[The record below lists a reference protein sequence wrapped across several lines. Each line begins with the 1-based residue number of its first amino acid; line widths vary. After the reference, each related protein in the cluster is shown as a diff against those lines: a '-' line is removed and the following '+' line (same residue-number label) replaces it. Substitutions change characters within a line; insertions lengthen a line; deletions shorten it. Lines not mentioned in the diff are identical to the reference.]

1 METGNLAQHELYVT
15 GYRLTCNNKKA
26 AWRHSSAVAVDIITM
41 AVLVWI
47 FVMAVVGT
55 ILDSYNISIDNRLLQ
70 ITFIIFSLF
79 FSIRY
84 NFILLISKEKR
95 NGKIMS
101 FFFAGLLAGVFI
113 LSATLLRNNISAGI
127 RSITDDVIIRLNTTY
142 GGSIPLVNSTG
153 KGKEQVFIFVGF
165 IITWIAARAII
176 LKRDNLRIAAV
187 LFPVFILCGIGGGKI
202 SSIHGVMMA
211 YVVVTITVISGIR
224 RYRSLWGEK
233 KSDNYNCNHRMDVMI
248 RVKVL
253 IVSIPAMFVVIILS
267 TAILAKPLS
276 VPLGKLSDATYDIRV
291 SGVRMIGELLPRL
304 YDTNVTLLAEGVG
317 GGVSGGILGELE
329 GTFYTMKENIKVT
342 CSELPGETVYL
353 KGYVGSQYDT
363 DRWINDDEKGYL
375 DTLRHWSTQGD
386 AQSYVYNIPF
396 LRMAYAVDL
405 LGGDYKSY
413 EPSYISVESMDE
425 NITYTYIPYNVYIND
440 YYRIGGGD
448 AYVIGQSEYE
458 NTFPWFYGE
467 DVKEVMAQYRKYT
480 DKTGKYSVLD
490 EVEASYE
497 YFVKANDVKYDKEN
511 MERLYDLCE
520 EKINEWDNKIKP
532 DMTKVQ
538 KDELLEEKIDDVTN
552 FIRKTLWENAAFE
565 SKAIKLPEGED
576 YVNYFLFE
584 KKQGDS
590 TAFASAATIMFRMFD
605 IPARYVEGYV
615 APVNIFQADEN
626 EEYYAI
632 LQDDNAHAWVEIY
645 VSGSGWTQVETTP
658 GFEGRISNLDMP
670 QDLKDKEEDKTD
682 SKDEAGNDENE
693 SAKGMS
699 TGKKTA
705 YLTIILLFLII
716 IFLIVRHMVTYRARR
731 GKIGAKDDEAKVKRI
746 FYSFY
751 DVLIYDGFDSKIDT
765 TSGAFVCEIA
775 NRYPEFEINEVK
787 KYMNIVLC
795 THYGPD
801 KPSKEDVQLSEKMY
815 EKLVETVYKRLG
827 RRRRIGFKL
836 WKAF

>member
-1 METGNLAQHELYVT
+1 M
-15 GYRLTCNNKKA
+15 KP
-26 AWRHSSAVAVDIITM
+26 
-41 AVLVWI
+41 
-47 FVMAVVGT
+47 
-55 ILDSYNISIDNRLLQ
+55 
-70 ITFIIFSLF
+70 
-79 FSIRY
+79 
-84 NFILLISKEKR
+84 NF
-95 NGKIMS
+95 
-101 FFFAGLLAGVFI
+101 
-113 LSATLLRNNISAGI
+113 
-127 RSITDDVIIRLNTTY
+127 
-142 GGSIPLVNSTG
+142 
-153 KGKEQVFIFVGF
+153 
-165 IITWIAARAII
+165 
-176 LKRDNLRIAAV
+176 
-187 LFPVFILCGIGGGKI
+187 
-202 SSIHGVMMA
+202 
-211 YVVVTITVISGIR
+211 
-224 RYRSLWGEK
+224 
-233 KSDNYNCNHRMDVMI
+233 
-248 RVKVL
+248 
-253 IVSIPAMFVVIILS
+253 
-267 TAILAKPLS
+267 
-276 VPLGKLSDATYDIRV
+276 
-291 SGVRMIGELLPRL
+291 
-304 YDTNVTLLAEGVG
+304 
-317 GGVSGGILGELE
+317 
-329 GTFYTMKENIKVT
+329 
-342 CSELPGETVYL
+342 
-353 KGYVGSQYDT
+353 
-363 DRWINDDEKGYL
+363 
-375 DTLRHWSTQGD
+375 
-386 AQSYVYNIPF
+386 
-396 LRMAYAVDL
+396 
-405 LGGDYKSY
+405 
-413 EPSYISVESMDE
+413 
-425 NITYTYIPYNVYIND
+425 
-440 YYRIGGGD
+440 
-448 AYVIGQSEYE
+448 
-458 NTFPWFYGE
+458 
-467 DVKEVMAQYRKYT
+467 
-480 DKTGKYSVLD
+480 
-490 EVEASYE
+490 
-497 YFVKANDVKYDKEN
+497 
-511 MERLYDLCE
+511 
-520 EKINEWDNKIKP
+520 
-532 DMTKVQ
+532 
-538 KDELLEEKIDDVTN
+538 TN